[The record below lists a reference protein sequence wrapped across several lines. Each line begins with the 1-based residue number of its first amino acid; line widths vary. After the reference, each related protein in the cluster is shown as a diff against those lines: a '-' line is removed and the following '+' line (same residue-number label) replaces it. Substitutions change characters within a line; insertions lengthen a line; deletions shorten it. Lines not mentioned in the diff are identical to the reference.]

1 MPKTTCGQLNAPKG
15 TDLQKLPSASRSQ
28 GLSMCGESAASW
40 PSSLYLADNLF
51 PVDYEYQMMKF
62 MVEVLGQP
70 KDHMLRAG
78 IYTKYFFIEEVATH
92 HSTWRLMGNHPEEEV
107 AEVEDRMAF
116 VDFLKQLLHLDGDQ
130 RISPHYALQ
139 QSFITKSHLTE
150 PFDSRDRV
158 YNSAVCKP
166 EQKSAAGIHV
176 RSLLSARND
185 NTATFSC
192 DGSKATVSFDDE
204 EDP

>member
-1 MPKTTCGQLNAPKG
+1 
-15 TDLQKLPSASRSQ
+15 
-28 GLSMCGESAASW
+28 MCGESAASW

-150 PFDSRDRV
+150 PFDSRDRAGFLREKYLHDPV
-158 YNSAVCKP
+158 KEIQIP
-166 EQKSAAGIHV
+166 GLLMEQTQQS
-176 RSLLSARND
+176 SLLQPQSPLVRV
-185 NTATFSC
+185 
-192 DGSKATVSFDDE
+192 KKV
-204 EDP
+204 